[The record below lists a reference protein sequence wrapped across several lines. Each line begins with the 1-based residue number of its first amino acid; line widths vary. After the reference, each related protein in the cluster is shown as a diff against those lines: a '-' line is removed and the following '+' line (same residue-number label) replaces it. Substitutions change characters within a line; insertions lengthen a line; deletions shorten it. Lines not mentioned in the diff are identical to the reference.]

1 MKELKILAVLAVLVG
16 ITYYG
21 IEPYAHHEMHPPV
34 APADFTYDGKSE
46 VALYTKTMD
55 EKLVAA
61 KENVALQTAELAK
74 ATDAKTKEDIT
85 KKLEKAKSEVATLP
99 ETAKAEA
106 QRRSDFWKTANDTAA
121 LAGNAANGKVLVD
134 ANCIACHG
142 IDAAGMPMAIS
153 NADAAA
159 SYGVVPPDLSNSG
172 TIYDTKYL
180 AAFIASPVDAMH
192 IQEKFSPESGKTFP
206 MPAYNW
212 MQPQEIADVV
222 AYLKSLPVKKL
233 EGKEAHKA
241 TFEAACGRCHSMQ
254 YSKFESPT
262 PVDALKTYMG
272 TTPPD
277 LSQYIKSRGEHYLHD
292 FINDPQ
298 ALLAGTSMPRVGL
311 TEVAQH
317 DVIAYMEEIGDPKKD
332 ERISLGIYT
341 LAFTLV
347 FAILGYLW
355 KRKIWSEV
363 H

>member
-1 MKELKILAVLAVLVG
+1 MKELKILAVLAILVG

-55 EKLVAA
+55 NKLAAA
-61 KENVALQTAELAK
+61 KENVALQTAELVK
-74 ATDAKTKEDIT
+74 ATDPKAKEAIG
-85 KKLEKAKSEVATLP
+85 KKLEKAKAEVATLP
-99 ETAKAEA
+99 QTAKAEA
-106 QRRSDFWKTANDTAA
+106 QRRSDFWKAANDTAA
-121 LAGNAANGKVLVD
+121 IEGNVTNGKVLVD

-142 IDAAGMPMAIS
+142 IEAMGMPMAMS
-153 NADAAA
+153 NTDAAA
-159 SYGVVPPDLSNSG
+159 SYGVVPPDLSNAAA
-172 TIYDTKYL
+172 IYDPKYL
-180 AAFIASPVDAMH
+180 AAFIANPVDAMH
-192 IQEKFSPESGKTFP
+192 IQEKYTPESGKTFP

-212 MQPQEIADVV
+212 MQPQEIADIV
-222 AYLKSLPVKKL
+222 AYLKSFPVKKL

-241 TFEAACGRCHSMQ
+241 TFEVACGRCHSMQ
-254 YSKFESPT
+254 YAKFESTT
-262 PVDALKTYMG
+262 PADVLKTYMG

-298 ALLAGTSMPRVGL
+298 TLLAGTSMPRVGL

>member
-21 IEPYAHHEMHPPV
+21 IEPYAHNEMHPPV

-55 EKLVAA
+55 DKLVAA
-61 KENVALQTAELAK
+61 KENVVLQTAELAK
-74 ATDAKTKEDIT
+74 TTDPKAKEAIT

-106 QRRSDFWKTANDTAA
+106 QRRTDFWKVANDTVA
-121 LAGNAANGKVLVD
+121 LTGNATNGKVLVD

-142 IDAAGMPMAIS
+142 VDAAGMPMAMS
-153 NADAAA
+153 NADAAT
-159 SYGVVPPDLSNSG
+159 SYGVVPPDLSSSA

-192 IQEKFSPESGKTFP
+192 IQEKFSPESGKAFP

-212 MQPQEIADVV
+212 MQPQEIADIV

-254 YSKFESPT
+254 YAKFESTT
-262 PVDALKTYMG
+262 PADTLKVYMG
-272 TTPPD
+272 STAPD

-298 ALLAGTSMPRVGL
+298 VLLAGTAMPRVGL

-317 DVIAYMEEIGDPKKD
+317 DVIAYLEEIGDPKKD

>member
-1 MKELKILAVLAVLVG
+1 MKEFKILAIIAALVG

-34 APADFTYDGKSE
+34 APADFTYDGKQE
-46 VALYTKTMD
+46 VKLYTKTMD
-55 EKLVAA
+55 EKLAAA
-61 KENVALQTAELAK
+61 KENVVLQTAELAK
-74 ATDAKTKEDIT
+74 ATDVKAKESIT

-99 ETAKAEA
+99 ATAQAEA
-106 QRRSDFWKTANDTAA
+106 QRRTDFWKTANDTAA
-121 LAGNAANGKVLVD
+121 LTGNAVNGKVLVD

-142 IDAAGMPMAIS
+142 IDAAGMPMAMS

-159 SYGVVPPDLSNSG
+159 SYGVVPPDLSSSG
-172 TIYDTKYL
+172 AIYDAKYL
-180 AAFIASPVDAMH
+180 VAFVTNPVDAMH
-192 IQEKFSPESGKTFP
+192 IQEKYSPESGKIFP

-222 AYLKSLPVKKL
+222 AYLKSLPMKKL

-254 YSKFESPT
+254 YASFSSTTPT
-262 PVDALKTYMG
+262 DALKTYMG

-298 ALLAGTSMPRVGL
+298 TLLAGTSMPRVGL
-311 TEVAQH
+311 TEAAQH
-317 DVIAYMEEIGDPKKD
+317 DVIAYMEEIGDPKKV
-332 ERISLGIYT
+332 EREALGLWVMLY
-341 LAFTLV
+341 TLV
-347 FAILGYLW
+347 FAILAYLW